1 MATINLDKALQF
13 LKEQDEKT
21 KAEAIRMSASPH
33 IGTIPSR
40 FIDPTTGTA
49 RPGTVAPAPAGADPF
64 VKTKH
69 GFFARNYGPPAGTQ
83 GQGGVSMAAQYP
95 SIARTAGTQGRGG
108 VSMDAAYPRRVGT
121 QGRGGVSMDA
131 AYPRTPGTQ
140 GRGGVSM
147 QAPYRVPSPRPTFT
161 PGDLSRWGGQRG
173 LIENQVSPGM
183 MYRDPTWAGVPR
195 PRAAPQLQV
204 IPDRNIVGRQPNQRA
219 PSLQQPQFAGRHPP
233 VMRWDAGQT
242 RLPNQRVPS
251 KAQVTVTQEEGKPTK
266 TVTKYDEERDHTL
279 IGQALRRHQQIMES
293 RRQDSAR
300 SAGVSMQGIPRTGY
314 PDETIQVSPGDVQI
328 IPRVRPEDVQVI
340 PRGTSYPGGSYGDS
354 LPPIKGFANRVS
366 GGGPRVSEPINT
378 RPGTFMG
385 SLHHPQR
392 TGFRRSPNL
401 PEQPIWNPEL
411 EAQIRATI
419 ARKETLGEGLT
430 DAGPVSRSAAMRQA
444 YERNPRYGLQS
455 ARGWDRKAPFPNPY
469 YDFYGMLGR
478 NEY

>member
-1 MATINLDKALQF
+1 MATINFDKMLQF
-13 LKEQDEKT
+13 LKEQDAKT

-40 FIDPTTGTA
+40 FIDPATGTA

-95 SIARTAGTQGRGG
+95 SIARTAGTQGQGG
-108 VSMDAAYPRRVGT
+108 VSMG
-121 QGRGGVSMDA
+121 A

-147 QAPYRVPSPRPTFT
+147 QAPYQLPRVAGSGARVSDPMNTRPGTFMGSLHH
-161 PGDLSRWGGQRG
+161 PPNIAGMGSR
-173 LIENQVSPGM
+173 V
-183 MYRDPTWAGVPR
+183 
-195 PRAAPQLQV
+195 APQPRRVLM
-204 IPDRNIVGRQPNQRA
+204 PDRNIVGRQPNQRA

-233 VMRWDAGQT
+233 VMRWDAGQM
-242 RLPNQRVPS
+242 RLPNQRAPS
-251 KAQVTVTQEEGKPTK
+251 KAQVTITQEQGKPDK
-266 TVTKYDEERDHTL
+266 KVTKYD
-279 IGQALRRHQQIMES
+279 IGQDDTVGVADQGRASSEYQISGMLRRAMANS
-293 RRQDSAR
+293 ARQDRAR

-314 PDETIQVSPGDVQI
+314 PDETIEVLPGDVQI
-328 IPRVRPEDVQVI
+328 IPRVRPQDVQVI

-366 GGGPRVSEPINT
+366 GGDVRQPNQRVPDSAA
-378 RPGTFMG
+378 
-385 SLHHPQR
+385 
-392 TGFRRSPNL
+392 RRESTDPNL
-401 PEQPIWNPEL
+401 PEQPIWTPEL
-411 EAQIRATI
+411 EAQIRSTI
-419 ARKETLGEGLT
+419 ARKKTLGERLS
-430 DAGPVSRSAAMRQA
+430 DAGLGRSAAMRKA
-444 YERNPRYGLQS
+444 YERRPRYGLQS
-455 ARGWDRKAPFPNPY
+455 QRGWDRQAPFPNPY